1 MANTGSTTEP
11 THSVLDSNI
20 SSADPL
26 NLRTF
31 YRPRSIAVVGA
42 HDTRAGLASVTS
54 RALAHA
60 NRIGAAFYPVN
71 PTKDK
76 VFDIP
81 SAADLAALPGPI
93 DVVLVLVRDAEA
105 VVNSA
110 RDAGLDVGFFLVFA
124 NGYSELGTDEG
135 IERERSLVRA
145 VHSAGA
151 RLIGPNTNANAWDPL
166 DELPGRRIGVISQS
180 GAQGRPLT
188 QAQQLGVA
196 LSYWAPTGN
205 EADLAAADFVEFL
218 AQDPDTAVIS
228 AYIEGF
234 TSGRRLREAAVA
246 AIENDTPIVL
256 VKVGRSEVGRVMAQ
270 SHTGH
275 LVGTDEVWDVFFEQF
290 GIVRVDDFDEL
301 IEIGAALARCP
312 IPTADGVVVCSV
324 SGGSAAHVGDLA
336 TVGGLPLPALSSATQ
351 TLLREVIPAELN
363 ISNPVDNGGVAVLA
377 GSGVRILE
385 LCLRDDAIGVML
397 CPVPAPGGGLTE
409 AVGASLVE
417 FARTAKK
424 PILPI
429 WNGASTDHPVYRE
442 LWAAGL
448 PVFRNVR
455 NAVGAARALLGH
467 PARNPEL
474 REVVRLARALPSPP
488 PRVRSTTLL
497 DESQSTRWLEDRGF
511 EFAAH
516 RTADTIAD
524 ACAAADEIGYPVVLK
539 GRGHSHKSEHGFV
552 RTGLDGPEAVSSAAA
567 EMRSRGAEGFLI
579 AQQVSE
585 GIELLGGISV
595 DPVLGPVVLIGAGG
609 VNAEM
614 YRDVARAV
622 LPLTRARAE
631 KMVAGLRISP
641 LLDGWRGA
649 QPADRAAVV
658 DAVLRLAEL
667 AATGEVAELD
677 INPLL
682 ARADGVIGLDALVRL
697 TTPAADVPETQAL

>member
-11 THSVLDSNI
+11 TRSVREPNI
-20 SSADPL
+20 ASSDPL

-42 HDTRAGLASVTS
+42 HDTRAGLESVTS

-71 PTKDK
+71 PTKDE

-81 SAADLAALPGPI
+81 AVADLAALPGPI
-93 DVVLVLVRDAEA
+93 DVVLILVRDAEA
-105 VVNSA
+105 VVDSA

-124 NGYSELGTDEG
+124 NGYSELGTDAG

-145 VHSAGA
+145 VHRAGA

-188 QAQQLGVA
+188 QAQELGVA

-205 EADLAAADFVEFL
+205 EADLAAADFIEFL
-218 AQDPDTAVIS
+218 AKDADTAVIS

-234 TSGRRLREAAVA
+234 TSGKRLREAAVA
-246 AIENDTPIVL
+246 AIENTTPIVV
-256 VKVGRSEVGRVMAQ
+256 VKVGRSEVGRAMAQ

-275 LVGTDEVWDVFFEQF
+275 LVGTDEVWDAFFEQF

-301 IEIGAALARCP
+301 VEIGAALARCP
-312 IPTADGVVVCSV
+312 LPTSDGVVVCSV

-336 TVGGLPLPALSSATQ
+336 TVGGLSLPSLAPATQ
-351 TLLREVIPAELN
+351 SLLREVIPAELN
-363 ISNPVDNGGVAVLA
+363 ITNPVDNGGVAVLA
-377 GSGVRILE
+377 GHGARILE
-385 LCLRDDAIGVML
+385 LCVRDEAIGVML

-409 AVGASLVE
+409 AVGAALVE

-429 WNGASTDHPVYRE
+429 WNGPSVDHPVYRE

-455 NAVGAARALLGH
+455 NAVGAARALLQH
-467 PARNPEL
+467 PARDPEL
-474 REVVRLARALPSPP
+474 REVVRLARGLPDPP
-488 PRVRSTTLL
+488 GPAQPGAPL
-497 DESQSTRWLEDRGF
+497 DESRSTRWLEDRGF

-516 RTADTIAD
+516 RTAETVAD

-539 GRGHSHKSEHGFV
+539 GRGPAHKSEHGFV

-567 EMRSRGAEGFLI
+567 DMRSRGAEGFLI
-579 AQQVSE
+579 AEHVSE
-585 GIELLGGISV
+585 GIELLAGISV

-609 VNAEM
+609 VAAEM
-614 YRDVARAV
+614 YRDVARSV
-622 LPLTRARAE
+622 LPLTRSRAE
-631 KMVAGLRISP
+631 RMLASLRISP

-649 QPADRAAVV
+649 QPVDRTAVV
-658 DAVLRLAEL
+658 DTLLRIAEL
-667 AATGEVAELD
+667 AATGEIAELD

-682 ARADGVIGLDALVRL
+682 VRADGAIGLDALVRL
-697 TTPAADVPETQAL
+697 TTPAADVPDTQVP